1 MQTSLVCDCQPEH
14 NITLN
19 LTNIAPRNVDFSGIS
34 VHYNNVSCSLSVSV
48 VYVYVVTNVVPT
60 MWLLIDGMQAF
71 SKDGL
76 VVLFYGGLQYGSY
89 EFSEIFMCIIEL
101 ELNSLVEVI

>member
-1 MQTSLVCDCQPEH
+1 MV
-14 NITLN
+14 
-19 LTNIAPRNVDFSGIS
+19 TNIVR
-34 VHYNNVSCSLSVSV
+34 
-48 VYVYVVTNVVPT
+48 T
-60 MWLLIDGMQAF
+60 MWLLIDGMQVF

-76 VVLFYGGLQYGSY
+76 VVLFYGDLQHESY

>member
-1 MQTSLVCDCQPEH
+1 M
-14 NITLN
+14 
-19 LTNIAPRNVDFSGIS
+19 
-34 VHYNNVSCSLSVSV
+34 
-48 VYVYVVTNVVPT
+48 VYVYVVTNIVPT

-76 VVLFYGGLQYGSY
+76 VVLFYGSLRHGSY

-101 ELNSLVEVI
+101 ELNSLVRGHLARSQMYPPSWSTSNKSIRSSKFKQGACSI

>member
-1 MQTSLVCDCQPEH
+1 MV
-14 NITLN
+14 
-19 LTNIAPRNVDFSGIS
+19 TNIVR
-34 VHYNNVSCSLSVSV
+34 
-48 VYVYVVTNVVPT
+48 T
-60 MWLLIDGMQAF
+60 MWLLIDGMQVF

-76 VVLFYGGLQYGSY
+76 VGLFYGDLQHGSY